1 MRFLHRLKRVI
12 VSLCLFAILMP
23 STALAA
29 QYTVVPGDSLYLIS
43 QKVGVS
49 ITQIKTANGLTSD
62 VLDPGHVL
70 TIPEAKP
77 TEISYTVKSGDSLYA
92 IAQKFGVGLNTIMQV
107 NGLTSS
113 TIHPGKQLI
122 IPGASVR
129 NTAAPVAA
137 TVSRSAQRPVIPY
150 DDEDFDLLARLVTAE
165 AGGEPMEAQISV
177 AAVVINRVQSSI
189 FPNNIRD
196 VIYAQNQFSPV
207 RNGWINKPATA
218 NAIKAAQA
226 ALDGNDP
233 TNGAL
238 YFFDKGSTNSFLL
251 SLPVAANYGKMV
263 YAKAK

>member
-1 MRFLHRLKRVI
+1 MSFSHHFKRVI

-23 STALAA
+23 STALAY
-29 QYTVVPGDSLYLIS
+29 QYTVVPGDSLNLIS

-49 ITQIKTANGLTSD
+49 ITQIKIANGLTSD
-62 VLDPGHVL
+62 VLDPGYVL

-77 TEISYTVKSGDSLYA
+77 TGTSYTVKSGDTLYA
-92 IAQKFGVGLNTIMQV
+92 IAQKYGIGLNTLMQA

-113 TIHPGKQLI
+113 VIHPGKQLT
-122 IPGASVR
+122 IPGANVR
-129 NTAAPVAA
+129 NTAPVAA
-137 TVSRSAQRPVIPY
+137 TVSRSAQRSVIPY
-150 DDEDFDLLARLVTAE
+150 DEKDLDLLARLVTAE

-177 AAVVINRVQSSI
+177 AAVVINRVQSPN

-196 VIYAQNQFSPV
+196 VIYAPNQFSPV

-218 NAIKAAQA
+218 NAIKVAQV
-226 ALDGNDP
+226 ALNGNDP

-238 YFFDKGSTNSFLL
+238 YFFDINATNSFLL

-263 YAKAK
+263 YARAK